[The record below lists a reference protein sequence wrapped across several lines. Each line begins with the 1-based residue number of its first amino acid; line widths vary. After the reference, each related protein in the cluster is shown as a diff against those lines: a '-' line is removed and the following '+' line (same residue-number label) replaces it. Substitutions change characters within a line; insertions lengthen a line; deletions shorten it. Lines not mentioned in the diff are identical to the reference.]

1 MLMKQNLVLLSFPHS
16 HLQEVERNLR
26 PKKPDVCRG
35 TRHRECGVPGLLG
48 QGRQSLTSLQHHSI
62 TDLSLPVLSGRKK
75 SVCASKYE
83 YMRSTCSASR
93 PVPAGPVSSSQTSS
107 TLGGGTI
114 TVSYGDSTRES

>member
-1 MLMKQNLVLLSFPHS
+1 MLVKQNLVLLSFPHS

-26 PKKPDVCRG
+26 PKKPDVC
-35 TRHRECGVPGLLG
+35 

-107 TLGGGTI
+107 TLGGGII